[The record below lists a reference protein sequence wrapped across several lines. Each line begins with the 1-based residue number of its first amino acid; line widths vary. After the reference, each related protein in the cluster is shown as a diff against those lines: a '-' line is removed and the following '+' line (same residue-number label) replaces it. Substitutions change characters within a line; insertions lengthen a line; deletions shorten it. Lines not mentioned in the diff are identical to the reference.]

1 MTEPKATPI
10 ADELRTEV
18 AEQWNAHPGMVHMGA
33 KVALLDGGVVSAVID
48 PVQPFHRGGLGTDA
62 VNGAII
68 AGLFDL
74 VIGLSGY
81 QHTRPRRAGVAQLNV
96 HYLRP
101 VHGDRVEVTGQ
112 PVRVGRNLVFA
123 AAELRDERGTVCATC
138 DGIVAVSGGHETAEG
153 EAVL

>member
-1 MTEPKATPI
+1 
-10 ADELRTEV
+10 
-18 AEQWNAHPGMVHMGA
+18 MGA
-33 KVALLDGGVVSAVID
+33 RVALLDDDVVSAVID
-48 PVQPFHRGGLGTDA
+48 PVLPHHRGGLGTEA

-74 VIGLSGY
+74 VIGLAGY
-81 QHTRPRRAGVAQLNV
+81 QHTRERRAGVAQLDV

-101 VHGDRVEVTGQ
+101 VHGDRVEVTGR

-123 AAELRDERGTVCATC
+123 AAELRDERGRVCATC
-138 DGIVAVSGGHETAEG
+138 DGIVAVSGGHETAGG